1 MDKLQFFLKSPD
13 EKEPTLLIVIYISR
27 GIRMIDLKELD
38 KKYSVDVLGKA
49 FKLQRNDTEFDIFKG
64 EFKVSEVF
72 DKIKNKEISVA
83 EFDVDGS
90 TGKLE
95 DFITAKLLN
104 DELKVITHNNY
115 VLIFGSLDHFVSKE
129 VIEIPADF
137 TDLFPKYT
145 KETYFFANQ
154 VLWLEKENDA
164 DKEQIEYVRKMLKNL
179 LKYNTTITVD
189 DLLGND

>member
-1 MDKLQFFLKSPD
+1 
-13 EKEPTLLIVIYISR
+13 
-27 GIRMIDLKELD
+27 MIDFEELD

-49 FKLQRNDTEFDIFKG
+49 FKLQRNDIEFDVLKG
-64 EFKVSEVF
+64 KLKISEVF

-104 DELKVITHNNY
+104 DELKIITHNNY

-129 VIEIPADF
+129 AIEIPVDF
-137 TDLFPKYT
+137 TDLAPKYT
-145 KETYFFANQ
+145 KETYSFANQ
-154 VLWLEKENDA
+154 VLWLEKENDIA
-164 DKEQIEYVRKMLKNL
+164 KEKIEHVRKMLKNL
-179 LKYNTTITVD
+179 LKYNATSID
-189 DLLGND
+189 FF

>member
-1 MDKLQFFLKSPD
+1 MLDF
-13 EKEPTLLIVIYISR
+13 
-27 GIRMIDLKELD
+27 KELD

-49 FKLQRNDTEFDIFKG
+49 FKLQRNDTGFDIFKG

-104 DELKVITHNNY
+104 DELKVVTHNNY
-115 VLIFGSLDHFVSKE
+115 VLIFGNLDHFVSKE
-129 VIEIPADF
+129 AIEIPADF
-137 TDLFPKYT
+137 IDLFPEYT
-145 KETYFFANQ
+145 KETYSFANQ

-164 DKEQIEYVRKMLKNL
+164 DKEQIEYVRKLLKNL
-179 LKYNTTITVD
+179 LKYNTTTTVD